1 MHSHSTPHHAD
12 PDRLDLSALDPDRDG
27 DAADRLVRNVRAGC
41 QQRYPAAPELLMSVW
56 TTSPR
61 ALLGVVAVAATVLVA
76 VRLADTPVQSAPT
89 TIAESIGVPP
99 EFQDRVGQPRG
110 SVR

>member
-12 PDRLDLSALDPDRDG
+12 PDRLDLSALDPDIDG

-61 ALLGVVAVAATVLVA
+61 ALLGVLAVAATVLVA
-76 VRLADTPVQSAPT
+76 VRLTGTSRMTPPT
-89 TIAESIGVPP
+89 TVAESIGVPP
-99 EFQDRVGQPRG
+99 EFLDRVAQPRG
-110 SVR
+110 SDR